1 MSAVQERGRPAA
13 APAGEATVLQT
24 EVIASCYQDSVVLM
38 RISAQVRKHAGVR
51 EVALFMGTPANQ
63 ALLEQAG
70 LATAESS
77 KAGPN
82 DLIVTVKADAASG
95 ALAAI
100 ASVKTLLA
108 EKSRSSEAASD
119 FRPRSL
125 DSALRAM
132 PEANLVSISVP
143 GAYVKAEAMAALRR
157 NLHLF
162 IFSDNVPVE
171 DEVALKTEAADRG
184 LFCMGP
190 DQGTAYLGGHG
201 LGFANVVSRGRIGC
215 VSASGTGLQTV
226 VARLDALG
234 EGVSHGIGVG
244 GRDLSE
250 AVGGLMTLFALD
262 SLSAD
267 PATEAVILVSKPP
280 HPSVLARLEA
290 KLDAMRKPT
299 VVCCVGAAP
308 RVTGRTVWVETL
320 DQAADA
326 AVALLAGRPWNNAMF
341 GDAAKVRQRLAAF
354 DGAASLEGKR
364 ILGLYTGGTL
374 AYETSHLLRKA
385 LGADHPH
392 RILDLGDD
400 QYTVGR
406 PHPMID
412 PGVRTD
418 KILEAASD
426 AAVGVLL
433 LDLVLGKGSH
443 DNPAEPLAAAVTQAR
458 QIAARGD
465 RKIAFA
471 ASIIGTARDP
481 QDLAAQAAQLQQA
494 GIALLATNADA
505 ARCAAMLVNPA
516 LRAQWLPREA

>member
-1 MSAVQERGRPAA
+1 MTSVQERGLPADGPVEA
-13 APAGEATVLQT
+13 ATLRT
-24 EVIASCYQDSVVLM
+24 EVVASCYQDSVVLM
-38 RISAQVRKHAGVR
+38 RISAQVRKQPGVR

-63 ALLEQAG
+63 ALLRQAG
-70 LATAESS
+70 LATDEGA

-82 DLIVTVKADAASG
+82 DLIVTVQASGPQQAAS
-95 ALAAI
+95 AL
-100 ASVKTLLA
+100 ASVKALLA
-108 EKSRSSEAASD
+108 AKREASGSSSAL
-119 FRPRSL
+119 RPRSL

-132 PEANLVSISVP
+132 PDANLVSISVP
-143 GAYVKAEAMAALRR
+143 GAYVRDEAMSALRR

-171 DEVALKTEAADRG
+171 DEIALKREAVRRG

-190 DQGTAYLGGHG
+190 DQGTAYLGGVG
-201 LGFANVVSRGRIGC
+201 LGFANVAARGRIGC
-215 VSASGTGLQTV
+215 VAASGTGLQTV

-250 AVGGLMTLFALD
+250 AVGAAMTLFALD
-262 SLSAD
+262 ALAAD
-267 PATEAVILVSKPP
+267 PATEAVILISKPP
-280 HPSVLARLEA
+280 HPSVLSRLEA
-290 KLDAMRKPT
+290 KLDALQKPV

-308 RVTGRTVWVETL
+308 RVTGQTLWVETL

-326 AVALLAGRPWNNAMF
+326 AVALLGARKWNNRLFSDVAT
-341 GDAAKVRQRLAAF
+341 VRTQLAAT
-354 DGAASLEGKR
+354 EGSGDLGHQR

-374 AYETSHLLRKA
+374 AYETSYLFKTA
-385 LGADHPH
+385 FGSEHPH
-392 RILDLGDD
+392 RMLDLGDD

-418 KILEAASD
+418 KILAAGSD
-426 AAVGVLL
+426 PDIGVLL

-443 DNPAEPLAAAVTQAR
+443 ENPAEPLAAAVNEAQR
-458 QIAARGD
+458 IAARDG
-465 RKIAFA
+465 RRIACL

-481 QDLAAQAAQLQQA
+481 QGLADQTAQLRQA
-494 GIALLATNADA
+494 GIGILATNSDA
-505 ARCAAMLVNPA
+505 ARCAAMLVNPE
-516 LRAQWLPREA
+516 LRTQWLKEA